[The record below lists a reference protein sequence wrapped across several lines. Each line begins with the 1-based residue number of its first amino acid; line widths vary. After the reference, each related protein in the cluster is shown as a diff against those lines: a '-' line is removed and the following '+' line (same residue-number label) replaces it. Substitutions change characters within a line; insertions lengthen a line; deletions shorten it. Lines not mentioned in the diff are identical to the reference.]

1 MKGSSRS
8 TWSKLVMSSGS
19 PSGGSGSTKRGSLSG
34 LVAWECRVVM
44 SDLSG
49 QAALDRVYLL
59 RVSGFPAWLGMP
71 GTGLLP
77 GPGVETQPLKVV
89 SGILN

>member
-1 MKGSSRS
+1 
-8 TWSKLVMSSGS
+8 
-19 PSGGSGSTKRGSLSG
+19 
-34 LVAWECRVVM
+34 M

-59 RVSGFPAWLGMP
+59 RVFGFPAWLGMP

-77 GPGVETQPLKVV
+77 GPGVETQTLKVV